1 MKYFKLTAL
10 STLCLFIILGLEALL
25 LMLASGALFNS
36 ITLPILNNTD
46 FLILLIKSNVG
57 SGLRELIA
65 QPILILGNSSAPNE
79 YFSAL
84 YYYPIN
90 SLFHILFATFI
101 ASQVLKKPRGL
112 FRPLF
117 FVASAM
123 LLVSINY
130 VWLAGCCGAV
140 PGWTLDT
147 MLLNYVFS
155 TNVNSSAR
163 MDFYEVLYD
172 WMTLLQILM
181 IFISILLLQ
190 KVARHKNK

>member
-1 MKYFKLTAL
+1 MNFFKLTAL
-10 STLCLFIILGLEALL
+10 SVLYLLIMLGLEALL

-36 ITLPILNNTD
+36 ITIPILNNTD
-46 FLILLIKSNVG
+46 FLILLIKSNIG

-65 QPILILGNSSAPNE
+65 QPVLILGNSSAPNE
-79 YFSAL
+79 YFAAL

-90 SLFHILFATFI
+90 SLLHILFAIFI
-101 ASQVLKKPRGL
+101 ASQVLKKPIRL

-117 FVASAM
+117 FIASTM
-123 LLVSINY
+123 LLISINY
-130 VWLAGCCGAV
+130 VWLAGCCGAI

-155 TNVNSSAR
+155 TNVNSGTR

-181 IFISILLLQ
+181 IFISVLLLRWVSRQ
-190 KVARHKNK
+190 KK

>member
-1 MKYFKLTAL
+1 MKFLKFTSFTAL
-10 STLCLFIILGLEALL
+10 YFFILLGLESLV
-25 LMLASGALFNS
+25 LMLATGTAFNS
-36 ITLPILNNTD
+36 IALPILNNID
-46 FLILLIKSNVG
+46 FLVLLIKSNIG

-79 YFSAL
+79 YFAAL
-84 YYYPIN
+84 YYYPFN
-90 SLFHILFATFI
+90 SLLHILFSVFI
-101 ASQVLKKPRGL
+101 ASQVLKKPVRL
-112 FRPLF
+112 IRPIF
-117 FVASAM
+117 FIASAM

-130 VWLAGCCGAV
+130 VWLAGCCGAI

-155 TNVNSSAR
+155 TNVNSGAR

-181 IFISILLLQ
+181 IFISVLLLH
-190 KVARHKNK
+190 KVARQKK

>member
-1 MKYFKLTAL
+1 MNFFKLTAL
-10 STLCLFIILGLEALL
+10 STLYLLIILGLEALL

-46 FLILLIKSNVG
+46 FLILLIKSNIG

-65 QPILILGNSSAPNE
+65 QPVLILGNSSAPNE
-79 YFSAL
+79 YFAAL

-90 SLFHILFATFI
+90 SLFHILFAAFI
-101 ASQVLKKPRGL
+101 ASQVLKNPVRL
-112 FRPLF
+112 VRPLF
-117 FVASAM
+117 FIASIM

-130 VWLAGCCGAV
+130 VWLAGCCGAI

-155 TNVNSSAR
+155 TNVNSAAR

-181 IFISILLLQ
+181 IFISVLLLQ
-190 KVARHKNK
+190 MVARHKK

>member
-1 MKYFKLTAL
+1 MKFFKFTAL
-10 STLCLFIILGLEALL
+10 SALCLFIILGLEALL

-46 FLILLIKSNVG
+46 FLILLIKSNIG

-65 QPILILGNSSAPNE
+65 QPVLILGNNSAPNE

-101 ASQVLKKPRGL
+101 ASQALKKPLRF

-117 FVASAM
+117 FIASAM

-190 KVARHKNK
+190 KVARYKK